1 MPIISARYNTNT
13 IHLAVNPIH
22 SFYFMCRF
30 KAFML
35 LRFYLL
41 KYNDTIIVQSGVFV
55 NTKRHKKSHR
65 KGRFCGSF
73 FGENNEVYL
82 SKISWFIVTVAF
94 ACGDTKAHCHNAHK
108 TAYQRSC
115 KKFKHKNTSCG

>member
-22 SFYFMCRF
+22 SFYFICRF

-55 NTKRHKKSHR
+55 NTDRHKKATA
-65 KGRFCGSF
+65 KGNFA
-73 FGENNEVYL
+73 
-82 SKISWFIVTVAF
+82 VAF
-94 ACGDTKAHCHNAHK
+94 LVKITKFTCVKHH
-108 TAYQRSC
+108 RSL
-115 KKFKHKNTSCG
+115 

>member
-22 SFYFMCRF
+22 SFYFMCHF
-30 KAFML
+30 KAFTL

-41 KYNDTIIVQSGVFV
+41 KYNDIIIVQSGVFV
-55 NTKRHKKSHR
+55 NTDRHKKSHR

-73 FGENNEVYL
+73 FGENHEAYL
-82 SKISWFIVTVAF
+82 CK
-94 ACGDTKAHCHNAHK
+94 N
-108 TAYQRSC
+108 QRS
-115 KKFKHKNTSCG
+115 S

>member
-1 MPIISARYNTNT
+1 
-13 IHLAVNPIH
+13 
-22 SFYFMCRF
+22 MCHF

-55 NTKRHKKSHR
+55 NTDRHKKSHR
-65 KGRFCGSF
+65 KGKFCGSF

-82 SKISWFIVTVAF
+82 SKTSSFIVTVAF